1 MARIGRDLSEVGWL
15 MDELVKWLPP
25 FVTFGI
31 ALLGLRAW
39 YWQLV
44 AKRRFEVAE
53 QAMTVF
59 ERANDALSAIRTQ
72 VLFGGDER
80 VEIPQGLD
88 AAERAA
94 HRKYGTYFVRLNDHV
109 EAFKSIRLAQVLCE
123 LHISQKAADALH
135 VLFVVRHRVQNAA
148 YMLIT
153 EDQELNSTED
163 PEKRA
168 QIRKRIRSY
177 NDDLIENRA
186 TGNKPVPTDRSS
198 QELDEAR
205 ETLSAECRPL
215 LREQT
220 FWEFLWGR
228 PRRAA

>member
-1 MARIGRDLSEVGWL
+1 
-15 MDELVKWLPP
+15 MDEAIRV
-25 FVTFGI
+25 
-31 ALLGLRAW
+31 AQLLSPLLTVAVAIVGLRAW
-39 YWQLV
+39 YWQLI

-59 ERANDALSAIRTQ
+59 ERANDALSIIRTQ
-72 VLFGGDER
+72 VLFGGER
-80 VEIPQGLD
+80 VEIPEGLD

-94 HRKYGTYFVRLNDHV
+94 HRKYGTYFVRLSDHAA
-109 EAFKSIRLAQVLCE
+109 AFETIRLSQVLCE

-148 YMLIT
+148 YMLFT

-177 NDDLIENRA
+177 TSDLIENRA
-186 TGNKPVPTDRSS
+186 TGNKPMPTDRSS
-198 QELDEAR
+198 LELDQAR
-205 ETLSAECRPL
+205 ETLSTECKPL

-220 FWEFLWGR
+220 LRDFVWGR
-228 PRRAA
+228 RRPDA